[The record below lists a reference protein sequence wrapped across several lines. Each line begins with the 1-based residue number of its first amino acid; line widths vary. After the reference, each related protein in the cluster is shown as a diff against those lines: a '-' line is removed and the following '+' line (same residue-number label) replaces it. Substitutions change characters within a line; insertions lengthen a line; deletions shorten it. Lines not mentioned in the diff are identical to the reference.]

1 MKWIRLQI
9 VHKAADYVFVSCTGQ
24 PARSHRADHFGK
36 LKGERRAAVFFYCGV
51 CDIIVENSA
60 ETGDLVVYAL

>member
-9 VHKAADYVFVSCTGQ
+9 VHKAAKPALACCIGN
-24 PARSHRADHFGK
+24 ARSHRADHFGK